1 MRAALL
7 MLLAVA
13 TRSVRAVRL
22 PPTRAA
28 LVGRGRAPAAAVR
41 AMCTPI
47 PTVDPETGEPLSKSA
62 IKKLQKQAAIAAKKA
77 AKKAE
82 KAAAGGGAD
91 AAAGGGGGGGGA
103 PAAEEPAAAYS
114 FTDVGVVQSVPG
126 LRAGRAYAPIATLGA
141 AGGPAAGDEVWVRG
155 RLYRIRAK
163 GNQCFL
169 VLRAGALHTVQAVF
183 FKQKETP
190 TQSKAMLNALGELTE
205 ESVVDIRGSLV
216 EAKVDGCSVS
226 TLELA
231 IEAVELVSSA
241 EPKLPFELDDA
252 ARSEAEIDASEGT
265 DRPLPRLGQDLR
277 LNNRWIDL
285 RVPANLAIMKVQSE
299 VCALFRDSLRSQGF
313 VEIHTPKLIAG
324 ESEGGADVFRTD
336 YFGEPACLAQSPQL
350 YKQMVRNRRPQTHAT
365 HRATADHVPRA
376 TPLQAIAA
384 DLDRVF
390 EIGPVF
396 RAENSNTRRHLCEF
410 TGLDMEMAFT
420 QHYDEVIGVLHNM
433 FVAVF
438 EGLEENLADDLAA
451 VRAQYPSAAPRTT
464 AAPCVVHW
472 EEAME
477 MLEAAEGVDAPGFDD
492 LSTAQERALGELVAE
507 KYGTDFYF
515 LDRFPSAVRP
525 FYTMPCA
532 DDGRYSN
539 SYDIFLRGEEICS
552 GAQRVH
558 VPEML
563 EAAVVAKTGKVDA
576 GLRPYIDS
584 MRHGMPP
591 HGGAGIGLERLVF
604 LYLNLDNVRKASMF
618 PRTPGRCAP

>member
-28 LVGRGRAPAAAVR
+28 LRRPRGAAAR
-41 AMCTPI
+41 RRRRCARCARRSRRWR
-47 PTVDPETGEPLSKSA
+47 PETGEPLSKSA

-103 PAAEEPAAAYS
+103 PAAEEPPAAYS

-231 IEAVELVSSA
+231 IEAIELVS
-241 EPKLPFELDDA
+241 
-252 ARSEAEIDASEGT
+252 
-265 DRPLPRLGQDLR
+265 
-277 LNNRWIDL
+277 
-285 RVPANLAIMKVQSE
+285 
-299 VCALFRDSLRSQGF
+299 
-313 VEIHTPKLIAG
+313 
-324 ESEGGADVFRTD
+324 
-336 YFGEPACLAQSPQL
+336 
-350 YKQMVRNRRPQTHAT
+350 RRPSRSCPSSSTT
-365 HRATADHVPRA
+365 PR
-376 TPLQAIAA
+376 
-384 DLDRVF
+384 DR
-390 EIGPVF
+390 
-396 RAENSNTRRHLCEF
+396 
-410 TGLDMEMAFT
+410 
-420 QHYDEVIGVLHNM
+420 
-433 FVAVF
+433 
-438 EGLEENLADDLAA
+438 
-451 VRAQYPSAAPRTT
+451 
-464 AAPCVVHW
+464 
-472 EEAME
+472 
-477 MLEAAEGVDAPGFDD
+477 
-492 LSTAQERALGELVAE
+492 
-507 KYGTDFYF
+507 
-515 LDRFPSAVRP
+515 
-525 FYTMPCA
+525 
-532 DDGRYSN
+532 
-539 SYDIFLRGEEICS
+539 
-552 GAQRVH
+552 
-558 VPEML
+558 
-563 EAAVVAKTGKVDA
+563 
-576 GLRPYIDS
+576 
-584 MRHGMPP
+584 
-591 HGGAGIGLERLVF
+591 GG
-604 LYLNLDNVRKASMF
+604 D
-618 PRTPGRCAP
+618 